1 MSNIFRTHQRKIIGV
16 AVAAGMCG
24 LVRFHPLSFH
34 VPGMSLQKM
43 RKYSSIGLTAGA
55 LTFFNPFRTPAVSAI
70 EDRYSSGGAS
80 RNHTPGVATPRG
92 KIDQVHGNQEKHAG
106 IGTPEWD
113 EKIGGQKPNV
123 SSLSFLEGIVW
134 LVGRISSGFH
144 ITLDQAWGTAS

>member
-16 AVAAGMCG
+16 AVA
-24 LVRFHPLSFH
+24 
-34 VPGMSLQKM
+34 
-43 RKYSSIGLTAGA
+43 AGA

-80 RNHTPGVATPRG
+80 RNHTPGAATPRG

-113 EKIGGQKPNV
+113 EKIGGQKPNEKP
-123 SSLSFLEGIVW
+123 SAFDKTWNKTNYGSDKGK
-134 LVGRISSGFH
+134 
-144 ITLDQAWGTAS
+144 